1 MVLRYG
7 RLIKDINDLKKL
19 IGSTELNLDELE
31 GASGGFGTDDFNP
44 EELATWNS
52 MWAELLRLAKLANT
66 DDSYYDACKKQID
79 EMNALAE
86 TVRKRIE
93 AGG

>member
-1 MVLRYG
+1 MNDF
-7 RLIKDINDLKKL
+7 KDINDLKKL

-31 GASGGFGTDDFNP
+31 GVSGGFGTDDFNP

-52 MWAELLRLAKLANT
+52 MWAELVRLAKLANN
-66 DDSYYDACKKQID
+66 DDSYYDACKKQIG